1 MFEKTMF
8 EKKKLSLCVALV
20 LGVSAAMPLSAQE
33 SSEAQETE
41 KTELQETLV
50 SEKVT
55 KKVAKSEDGL
65 VVRSA
70 ETMENVVVT
79 GSLIPR
85 STFDGPDP
93 MTVIGEEDMKARG
106 LNTVADVIDSLAA
119 NTGYREGEAGN
130 LLSGFTVGASEANLR
145 GMGAGRTLVLVNG
158 RRIAD
163 YPLPFGGEQN
173 GADLGTIPGTSV
185 SRVEILNGSASAI
198 YGSDAVG
205 GVINVITKRDMEQTI
220 VTADVG
226 AYEDGYGLT
235 KNTSFITGKV
245 FDRGSVTFSLE
256 QRSSDAIYADDI
268 EFLNDRKYLTTGVGV
283 TLTDLNAGTQG
294 PVSPMGYDC
303 EAAGLVTTETYG
315 EDGKTVCNFD
325 ASGGIAMQPEMER
338 TSTFVDGRYQFSDNI
353 SGFATFLGS
362 KQDVSSSAPAANWN
376 GTIISADGSR
386 AVNVAR
392 SFVHDLG
399 YTTSGYDQEMWTL
412 MLGLEGETVLGDTT
426 WNWDLGYSKARYNM
440 VQKYGAI
447 REDALRNWILDGA
460 QYSQELSNNVYV
472 VNNSFFDNQLVD
484 NIFRDASGD
493 IDELMGMATTYAS
506 SSADS
511 ISAKAVG
518 ELSDFGFLYNPVTV
532 AVIAD
537 WATQSSQISPD
548 ERSLNLD
555 GNGWLNLGAI
565 EAGGSRDRTAI
576 GAEFLIP
583 VVEDLE
589 LTFATRMDRYDDSTA
604 IGGRNTS
611 SLKFLYSPMDMLKFR
626 GSVAQTFRA
635 PDMFNIYGE
644 STGFTVVADLVGN
657 NCYLDEDTSDC
668 AVYNVVST
676 RRGSQDLEEEKG
688 KDVGFGFVFTPTND
702 ISLAVDWYNV
712 RLEDLVVTESAAGL
726 MRNEW
731 QCATGVYASGSNFCQ
746 DVNNRVIRDA
756 SGAVERI
763 IIEPQNHEYTDME
776 GIDVTLAGQF
786 DSARFGNFG
795 AQFKYV
801 NILSYEWLQ
810 FAGDE
815 PVEMRNGLPG
825 QATPANNS
833 NLTLSWSNPLSG
845 FRSVGANLFIQRQ
858 GSVRNFASTER
869 MDPYYTAN
877 LSANYR
883 PNARMNLGLTIRNL
897 TDEMPNNDMTNR
909 WPHYWSY
916 LQQPYGRSV
925 NLSFSYFLSE

>member
-1 MFEKTMF
+1 MFVKTMF
-8 EKKKLSLCVALV
+8 EKNKLSLCVAMV
-20 LGVSAAMPLSAQE
+20 LGAAVSMPLSAQE
-33 SSEAQETE
+33 NAEQKAESSKEEQQTKTTKKAVNGLVTRESEAI
-41 KTELQETLV
+41 
-50 SEKVT
+50 
-55 KKVAKSEDGL
+55 
-65 VVRSA
+65 
-70 ETMENVVVT
+70 ENVVVT

-85 STFDGPDP
+85 NTFDGPDP

-145 GMGAGRTLVLVNG
+145 GMGSGRTLVLVNG

-163 YPLPFGGEQN
+163 YPMPFGGEQN
-173 GADLGTIPGTSV
+173 GADLGTIPGTAM
-185 SRVEILNGSASAI
+185 SRVEVLNGSASAI

-220 VTADVG
+220 VTGDVG
-226 AYEDGYGLT
+226 MYEEGYGLT

-245 FDRGSVTFSLE
+245 FDKGSVTFSLE
-256 QRSSDAIYADDI
+256 QRTSDAVYADEVD
-268 EFLNDRKYLTTGVGV
+268 FLKDRAYLTTGVGV

-303 EAAGLVTTETYG
+303 EASGMVTTETYG
-315 EDGKTVCNFD
+315 EDGQTVCNFD
-325 ASGGIAMQPEMER
+325 ASGGIAMMPDMER
-338 TSTFVDGRYQFSDNI
+338 TSTFIDGRYQFSDTV
-353 SGFATFLGS
+353 SGFMTFLGT
-362 KQDVSSSAPAANWN
+362 KQDVSSSAPAANWS

-412 MLGLEGETVLGDTT
+412 MMGLEGEVVLGDTT
-426 WNWDLGYSKARYNM
+426 WNWDVGYSKARYNM

-447 REDALRNWILDGA
+447 REDKLRDWILDGA
-460 QYSQELSNNVYV
+460 QYSEELSSNVYV

-484 NIFRDASGD
+484 NVFRDASGD
-493 IDELMGMATTYAS
+493 IDELMGVATTYAS

-511 ISAKAVG
+511 ISLKAVG

-532 AVIAD
+532 ALVGD
-537 WATQSSQISPD
+537 WATQSSRINPD

-565 EAGGSRDRTAI
+565 EAGGSRDRMAI

-644 STGFTVVADLVGN
+644 STGFTVVADLLGN
-657 NCYLDEDTSDC
+657 NCYADENTDDC

-676 RRGSQDLEEEKG
+676 RRGRQDLEEEKG
-688 KDVGFGFVFTPTND
+688 KDVGFGVVFTPTND

-712 RLEDLVVTESAAGL
+712 RLEDLVVTESASGL
-726 MRNEW
+726 MRQEW
-731 QCATGVYASGSNFCQ
+731 QCATGVFASGSAFCQ
-746 DVNNRVIRDA
+746 NVNDRVIRDA
-756 SGAVERI
+756 SGRVERV

-776 GIDVTLAGQF
+776 GVDVTLASKW
-786 DSARFGNFG
+786 DSARFGNFS

-815 PVEMRNGLPG
+815 PVEMRNGLRG
-825 QATPANNS
+825 QSTPANNS
-833 NLTLSWSNPLSG
+833 NLTLSWSNPLTG
-845 FRSVGANLFIQRQ
+845 FRSVGASLFIQRQ
-858 GSVRNFASTER
+858 GSVKNYVGTER

-877 LSANYR
+877 LSANYSAS
-883 PNARMNLGLTIRNL
+883 ARLNLGLTVRNL
-897 TDEMPNNDMTNR
+897 TDEMPNNDTSNR
-909 WPHYWSY
+909 WPYYWSY

-925 NLSFSYFLSE
+925 NLSFSYFLSN